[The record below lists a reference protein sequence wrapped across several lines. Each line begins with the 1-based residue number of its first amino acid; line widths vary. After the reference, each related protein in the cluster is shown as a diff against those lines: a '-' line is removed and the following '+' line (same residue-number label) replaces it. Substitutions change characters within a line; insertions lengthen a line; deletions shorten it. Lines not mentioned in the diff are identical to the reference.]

1 MAGFKLQLPKFN
13 DTYDPRLM
21 RDLVRQLEELAEKID
36 MGNQYNDVFAE
47 IALSGKY
54 QNRAARVHNIMGR
67 RSTWV
72 NTTDL
77 HDLVPWLGSGA
88 GQQAIPAI
96 TGAETWEIVSSSA
109 NDAAA
114 GTGAQQI
121 HITYL
126 NTAGLQVEKTGVI
139 PNGTT
144 PVAVTFSDGLSAVQW
159 MEVGTVGSATVAQG
173 NISFRTVGAAVIHE
187 QIVAGG
193 NRSTSGRYTV
203 PSNHSAYLIHW
214 NRGAINNDQDFRLR
228 ATVDMFGSTLGTVYL
243 FEDVAYTA
251 INTNGPERNL
261 RWMIMPA
268 GAKIKISTITA
279 GTAGTV
285 RADANFFLVC
295 VSS

>member
-21 RDLVRQLEELAEKID
+21 RDMVRQLEELAERID

-47 IALSGKY
+47 IALTGKY
-54 QNRAARVHNIMGR
+54 QNRAAQVYNIMGR

-72 NTTDL
+72 NTTDM

-88 GQQAIPAI
+88 GQQALPAI
-96 TGAETWEIVSSSA
+96 TGAESWEVVSSSA
-109 NDAAA
+109 ADAAA
-114 GTGAQQI
+114 GTGAREV

-126 NTAGLQVEKTGVI
+126 NTVGHQVEKTGIV

-144 PVAVTFSDGLSAVQW
+144 PVPLTFSDGLSAVQW
-159 MEVGTVGSATVAQG
+159 MEVAAVGSGALAAG
-173 NISFRTVGAAVIHE
+173 NISLRTVAGSVVHE
-187 QIVAGG
+187 QIAAGG
-193 NRSTSGRYTV
+193 NRSTSGRFKV
-203 PSNHSAYLIHW
+203 PSDHNAYLIHW
-214 NRGAINNDQDFRLR
+214 NRAAINNDQDFRLR
-228 ATVDMFGSTLGTVYL
+228 ATVDMFGHTLGTVFL
-243 FEDVAYTA
+243 FEDIGYTP

-261 RWMIMPA
+261 RWLEMPS
-268 GAKIKISTITA
+268 GAQIKISTITA

-285 RADANFFLVC
+285 RADANLFLVC